1 MPGPRGGEGNRLGG
15 RGGLLPRGDPGADL
29 RRKRES
35 TLQRKK
41 RKGVPCRGNCRP
53 EGMAVGPWI
62 DGGEGLDVELKS
74 GRGNLSAEALKT
86 GKTLSCRETTFHCSE
101 FHHDENFFFF
111 LNEDFQAHTRGL
123 TQITNCSV

>member
-1 MPGPRGGEGNRLGG
+1 
-15 RGGLLPRGDPGADL
+15 
-29 RRKRES
+29 
-35 TLQRKK
+35 
-41 RKGVPCRGNCRP
+41 
-53 EGMAVGPWI
+53 MAVGPWI